1 MKHTDSIRITYHP
14 DSLCEFYNFQ
24 NYNSKI
30 FYYYYENKNCKSDK
44 NTQINQIFSW
54 HFLSPLLLISS
65 LLFLIYIFISLHA
78 TIIPFSHRPYTLSA
92 YYKDVFPLSIKFLF
106 FFFPLTLF
114 TETQRDKLEKILGK
128 RLWLKS
134 KVRLN
139 DCSLFYNYLKWKQC
153 WSHSL
158 KSELVI

>member
-1 MKHTDSIRITYHP
+1 MEHTDSIRITYHP

-24 NYNSKI
+24 NDNSKI

-92 YYKDVFPLSIKFLF
+92 NYKDVFPLSTKFLF
-106 FFFPLTLF
+106 FFF
-114 TETQRDKLEKILGK
+114 
-128 RLWLKS
+128 LWL
-134 KVRLN
+134 
-139 DCSLFYNYLKWKQC
+139 CSLRHREINWRKYLGDVCDWKVKWD
-153 WSHSL
+153 
-158 KSELVI
+158 